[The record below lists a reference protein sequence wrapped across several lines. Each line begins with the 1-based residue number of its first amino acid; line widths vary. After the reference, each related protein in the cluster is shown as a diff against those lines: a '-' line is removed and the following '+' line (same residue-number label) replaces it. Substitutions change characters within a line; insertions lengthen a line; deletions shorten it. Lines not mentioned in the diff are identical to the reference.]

1 MKFIHVTDP
10 HIVKPGKTL
19 FGLDV
24 HERLAKCIESIN
36 ANHADAE
43 FCIWTGDIV
52 HWGDHASYHHFR
64 DAVSALAMPSH
75 LVMGNHDKRES
86 LLDVFPDTPVDANG
100 FVQYAL
106 DVSEGRFLI
115 LDTVQAGTHSG
126 ELCDARL
133 DWFEA
138 QLEAAT
144 DRNVYIFMHHPP
156 MRVGMAGMDSMR
168 LAGVDRFVEAVTG
181 RDNIQHLF
189 CGHLHRPIHGSWRG
203 IPFSTLRATSHAFKL
218 SLGPDY
224 ELVTTQEN
232 PGYAVVLV
240 KDGATVIHDHSYLE
254 EGPEFEYKRKSKDSG
269 QD

>member
-86 LLDVFPDTPVDANG
+86 LLDVFPDTPVDANP
-100 FVQYAL
+100 
-106 DVSEGRFLI
+106 R
-115 LDTVQAGTHSG
+115 
-126 ELCDARL
+126 LC
-133 DWFEA
+133 
-138 QLEAAT
+138 
-144 DRNVYIFMHHPP
+144 
-156 MRVGMAGMDSMR
+156 S
-168 LAGVDRFVEAVTG
+168 
-181 RDNIQHLF
+181 
-189 CGHLHRPIHGSWRG
+189 
-203 IPFSTLRATSHAFKL
+203 PFSTSPITPAGISIGGRGQTGSARVSAAAEVIPLAPPLMTITS
-218 SLGPDY
+218 
-224 ELVTTQEN
+224 
-232 PGYAVVLV
+232 
-240 KDGATVIHDHSYLE
+240 
-254 EGPEFEYKRKSKDSG
+254 SG
-269 QD
+269 SRFI